1 MAETTETT
9 LDLDSRRRVPLGS
22 LLDEMC
28 VCTNGVRPLATILG
42 GAGNVNSPPCDC
54 VGKKSRCAPSTKLLP

>member
-9 LDLDSRRRVPLGS
+9 LALDSRRRVSLGS
-22 LLDEMC
+22 LFDEMS

-42 GAGNVNSPPCDC
+42 GARNVNSPPCDC
-54 VGKKSRCAPSTKLLP
+54 VGKKARCAPITRPLP